1 MWCTLLQFIDKTLGP
16 RFLGPDVVLLDNTV
30 AFGITNV
37 KSNCKLSLCCAV
49 MLAANAVWFCSLS
62 LVQ

>member
-1 MWCTLLQFIDKTLGP
+1 MLCVLLQFIDKTLGP

-37 KSNCKLSLCCAV
+37 KSNCKLPLCCAV
-49 MLAANAVWFCSLS
+49 MLAR
-62 LVQ
+62 